1 MTNSRRHF
9 ETTASLSFCGSMVLT
24 NLSLQHNTI
33 GTYQVLK
40 CLADPLFV
48 FIQSVFYKKHY
59 PIAIKLTL
67 IPMILGITLNSWF
80 DLRYS
85 QIGTFYA
92 LSAVAI
98 TAVYTVVSTAYS
110 TVDSLYR
117 GENSFSSVIQWIG
130 AKQEEFNMSSMQILY
145 YQAPVSFV
153 LLLILIPAYET
164 YSSQLEL
171 LKNFSNIQM
180 LVFIFSGVAAFTV
193 NLTTYWIIK
202 NTSGL

>member
-1 MTNSRRHF
+1 
-9 ETTASLSFCGSMVLT
+9 MVLT

-59 PIAIKLTL
+59 PLSVKLTL

-92 LSAVAI
+92 LSAVAV
-98 TAVYTVVSTAYS
+98 TAVYTVVS
-110 TVDSLYR
+110 D
-117 GENSFSSVIQWIG
+117 G
-130 AKQEEFNMSSMQILY
+130 
-145 YQAPVSFV
+145 
-153 LLLILIPAYET
+153 
-164 YSSQLEL
+164 
-171 LKNFSNIQM
+171 
-180 LVFIFSGVAAFTV
+180 
-193 NLTTYWIIK
+193 NL
-202 NTSGL
+202 

>member
-1 MTNSRRHF
+1 
-9 ETTASLSFCGSMVLT
+9 MVLT

-85 QIGTFYA
+85 QIGTVYA

-98 TAVYTVVSTAYS
+98 TAVYTVVSY
-110 TVDSLYR
+110 
-117 GENSFSSVIQWIG
+117 FPQ
-130 AKQEEFNMSSMQILY
+130 
-145 YQAPVSFV
+145 
-153 LLLILIPAYET
+153 ET
-164 YSSQLEL
+164 YTRYVTYRTVTTLFTAQNPFLISL
-171 LKNFSNIQM
+171 
-180 LVFIFSGVAAFTV
+180 FSGLEPSKRSSTCLQCKF
-193 NLTTYWIIK
+193 YIIRHQLVLFY
-202 NTSGL
+202 SSF

>member
-1 MTNSRRHF
+1 MLCDYVESSRSNELVLYEFCLSGNFSKIRLNQTDTYCRCLNTATIWQDWKICETF
-9 ETTASLSFCGSMVLT
+9 ESLSFCGSMVLT

-59 PIAIKLTL
+59 PLSVKLTL

-98 TAVYTVVSTAYS
+98 TAVYTVVS
-110 TVDSLYR
+110 
-117 GENSFSSVIQWIG
+117 
-130 AKQEEFNMSSMQILY
+130 
-145 YQAPVSFV
+145 
-153 LLLILIPAYET
+153 
-164 YSSQLEL
+164 
-171 LKNFSNIQM
+171 NF
-180 LVFIFSGVAAFTV
+180 
-193 NLTTYWIIK
+193 
-202 NTSGL
+202 

>member
-1 MTNSRRHF
+1 
-9 ETTASLSFCGSMVLT
+9 MVLT

-98 TAVYTVVSTAYS
+98 TAVYTVVSTALS
-110 TVDSLYR
+110 TADYPLLNPYFSGLGPSKRNSTCLQCKFYIIRHQLVLFYFSFWFLHMKHIRHSL
-117 GENSFSSVIQWIG
+117 SCSKTFQIFKCLCLSS
-130 AKQEEFNMSSMQILY
+130 A
-145 YQAPVSFV
+145 V
-153 LLLILIPAYET
+153 LPHLPSTLQHT
-164 YSSQLEL
+164 GL
-171 LKNFSNIQM
+171 LKILQVCNKNVI
-180 LVFIFSGVAAFTV
+180 L
-193 NLTTYWIIK
+193 NIK
-202 NTSGL
+202 NGWHWC

>member
-1 MTNSRRHF
+1 MRWIMRFLLYLWILLRRWELCLQTNGFSGLFIFRRSLWWHFIFYQLLLFYLHYDYVESSRSNALVLYEFCLSGIVSSRPIFIRMSQKCHWRRHVTNSRRWS
-9 ETTASLSFCGSMVLT
+9 ETSESLSFCGSMVLT

-59 PIAIKLTL
+59 PMTIKLTL

-92 LSAVAI
+92 LSAVVI
-98 TAVYTVVSTAYS
+98 TAVYTVVSTA
-110 TVDSLYR
+110 
-117 GENSFSSVIQWIG
+117 
-130 AKQEEFNMSSMQILY
+130 
-145 YQAPVSFV
+145 
-153 LLLILIPAYET
+153 
-164 YSSQLEL
+164 
-171 LKNFSNIQM
+171 
-180 LVFIFSGVAAFTV
+180 
-193 NLTTYWIIK
+193 
-202 NTSGL
+202 